1 MEWMKSEAVRPVSK
15 TLALAG
21 CAEFG
26 IWKCHS
32 GGSLFPLAI
41 PAIAE
46 CPGWWVG
53 RAAMVQG
60 SSWRPST

>member
-32 GGSLFPLAI
+32 GAVYSRSRFPQSQSA
-41 PAIAE
+41 P
-46 CPGWWVG
+46 VG
-53 RAAMVQG
+53 G
-60 SSWRPST
+60 